1 MYVGSK
7 YGSVVFMEATSDPV
21 IEGDMAFWMANN
33 LVTGERVRYGVNL
46 EHWQYSPVLC
56 RIDSVVFN
64 EEIVPFRPWPMK
76 VLGGGVFRNN
86 KVFKRSKIQEGSMQQ
101 ENEITRVL
109 KRFFTKDT
117 SKVKEAEKLYRSL
130 SKTRFDKLQFRVHEL
145 SEGINR

>member
-1 MYVGSK
+1 
-7 YGSVVFMEATSDPV
+7 
-21 IEGDMAFWMANN
+21 
-33 LVTGERVRYGVNL
+33 
-46 EHWQYSPVLC
+46 
-56 RIDSVVFN
+56 
-64 EEIVPFRPWPMK
+64 
-76 VLGGGVFRNN
+76 
-86 KVFKRSKIQEGSMQQ
+86 MQQ